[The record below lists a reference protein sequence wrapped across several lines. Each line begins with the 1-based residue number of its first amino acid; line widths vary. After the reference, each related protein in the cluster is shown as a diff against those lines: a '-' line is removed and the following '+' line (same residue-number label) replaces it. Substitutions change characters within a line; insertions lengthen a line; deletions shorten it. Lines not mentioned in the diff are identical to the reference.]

1 MWYPRMPWKIATV
14 WVNRRQGKEATAT
27 KRVQAHPDLEVPNV
41 GKLAELAVPGDWHG

>member
-1 MWYPRMPWKIATV
+1 V
-14 WVNRRQGKEATAT
+14 WVNRRQGKEAAAT